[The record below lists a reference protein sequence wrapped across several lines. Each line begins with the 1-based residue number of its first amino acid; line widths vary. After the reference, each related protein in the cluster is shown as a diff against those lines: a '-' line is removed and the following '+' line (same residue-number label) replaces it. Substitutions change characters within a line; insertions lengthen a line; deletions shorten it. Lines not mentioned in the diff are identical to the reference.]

1 MTARTAI
8 LARAVA
14 TAIVLQA
21 GVPAVL
27 AAEPAVSGSGAA
39 TGVRRAPPSW
49 GAIASGMGAYGY
61 AFNHRSQAAAEQ
73 AARAQCER
81 PPVAGRGAAAVAPS
95 ACEVRTAFDRACAAL
110 VTGNFGEWGTAV
122 APTKEAAGRAA
133 IAECNS
139 HLPTEPCKLVI
150 GVCSPG

>member
-1 MTARTAI
+1 MRARRVVVAMI
-8 LARAVA
+8 LLGV
-14 TAIVLQA
+14 V
-21 GVPAVL
+21 VPAAS
-27 AAEPAVSGSGAA
+27 AAEPAAPGSGTA
-39 TGVRRAPPSW
+39 TGARRALPSW
-49 GAIASGMGAYGY
+49 GAIASGTGGYGY

-81 PPVAGRGAAAVAPS
+81 PPVAGRGAAPVAPS
-95 ACEVRTAFDRACAAL
+95 ACEVRVAFDRACAAL